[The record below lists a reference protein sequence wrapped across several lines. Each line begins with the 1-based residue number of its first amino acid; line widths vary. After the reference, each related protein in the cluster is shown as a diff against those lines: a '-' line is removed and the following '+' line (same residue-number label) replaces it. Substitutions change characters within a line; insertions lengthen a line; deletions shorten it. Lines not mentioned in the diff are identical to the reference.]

1 MQQYCI
7 IKRTQPSTSNHQSP
21 ATCPTVYYSPT
32 EEFPSNSVTMNKF
45 IILAIFALAV
55 GAMADYPKP
64 AYHAPPPPPP
74 HHLHAH
80 PAPAPVVH
88 TYPVHAPHAKCGAN
102 LLVGCA
108 PSVAHVPCVPLPGHA
123 PAHGYGHAPAPHY
136 RAPESDSFDQF
147 EE

>member
-1 MQQYCI
+1 TVSVQLHSI
-7 IKRTQPSTSNHQSP
+7 SND
-21 ATCPTVYYSPT
+21 
-32 EEFPSNSVTMNKF
+32 FGRNPSNSTGTMNKF
-45 IILAIFALAV
+45 IILALFAVAAAS
-55 GAMADYPKP
+55 AMPNYPPPPPKP
-64 AYHAPPPPPP
+64 YHAPPPPP
-74 HHLHAH
+74 HHAHPPPPPPPPAHYGHHAH

-108 PSVAHVPCVPLPGHA
+108 PSVAHAPCVPLHGHG
-123 PAHGYGHAPAPHY
+123 HGYPAPAPHY